1 MVFFVISG
9 YAISYRPLKL
19 AHQRRFA
26 EFNDALC
33 SSVFRRH
40 PRLFLPAVA
49 ITFCGAI
56 MAYLGLFG
64 TEGWGDVAVPT
75 RAPHRPGNLTA
86 QLASWAQHTVQ
97 MVDPVSRDMHR
108 ALYNAY
114 DPNLW
119 TLPVEFDCSMFIFLC
134 IAAFSR
140 LRARARLLLTLGIIL
155 FANHYT
161 YWRIFLFS
169 SGMFLC
175 DLHFYLESPS
185 APAPTLPEHVET
197 PPILATSDSPSKA
210 ARAASDPQVSP
221 LRQTVTNTSAVLALF
236 LLSIPEAGRGG
247 PTTPGY
253 ATLYTLLPQNYANLP
268 DHFWVPL
275 GAVWLLLTLDRAPH
289 LQRWLARPFPQY
301 LGKISYSLYLVH
313 GPLLWSLGRAAAK
326 TCVGWTGRETGEMYC
341 FGIFLSAVVF
351 WAVAICVADLV
362 WRFVDTK
369 AVEAGRVGYNWLTVR
384 DDDAGGGIQLQSM
397 REGSSGN

>member
-1 MVFFVISG
+1 MVFFVVSG

-19 AHQRRFA
+19 AHQGRFA

-49 ITFCGAI
+49 TTFCTAL

-64 TEGWGDVAVPT
+64 TQGWGDVAVPT
-75 RAPHRPGNLTA
+75 RSPHRPGNFTGQMA
-86 QLASWAQHTVQ
+86 DWAHHTVR

-108 ALYNAY
+108 ALFNGY

-119 TLPVEFDCSMFIFLC
+119 TLPVEFDCSMFVFLC

-140 LRARARLLLTLGIIL
+140 LRPRARLLLTLGVVV

-169 SGMFLC
+169 SGMLLC
-175 DLHFYLESPS
+175 DLHFYLDPPTTP
-185 APAPTLPEHVET
+185 PAPLLPEH
-197 PPILATSDSPSKA
+197 SPAPESLSRPA
-210 ARAASDPQVSP
+210 PADPQASQ
-221 LRQTVTNTSAVLALF
+221 LRQTVTNTSVVLALF
-236 LLSIPEAGRGG
+236 VLSIPEAGRGG
-247 PTTPGY
+247 EITPGY
-253 ATLYTLLPQNYANLP
+253 ATLFGLLPANYAKLK

-275 GAVWLLLTLDRAPH
+275 GAVWLLFTLDRAPH
-289 LQRWLARPFPQY
+289 LQRWLARPVPQY

-313 GPLLWSLGRAAAK
+313 GPLLWSLGRAAAV
-326 TCVGWTGRETGEMYC
+326 TFVGRTGRETGEMYC

-369 AVEAGRVGYNWLTVR
+369 AVEVGRVAYAWLTRR
-384 DDDAGGGIQLQSM
+384 DGEGTGTVQL
-397 REGSSGN
+397 